1 MEKGST
7 YGSIYSSFRFLPI
20 SDGDR
25 KMEAVPRMAEANAN
39 EKLRFS
45 RGIWDAFGGP
55 GGRRSRDFGACTWTK
70 LVPRSGEFSEGKRI
84 PPS

>member
-25 KMEAVPRMAEANAN
+25 KMEVVPRMAQANPAT
-39 EKLRFS
+39 L
-45 RGIWDAFGGP
+45 
-55 GGRRSRDFGACTWTK
+55 
-70 LVPRSGEFSEGKRI
+70 
-84 PPS
+84 